1 MEKIIIYRSDSPQ
14 KIEERINFQ
23 LQKGFAVKFINT
35 ISMGYDLIVT
45 VVYKDNQ
52 NNEQKELLC

>member
-23 LQKGFAVKFINT
+23 LQKGFSVKFINT

-45 VVYKDNQ
+45 VVYENNQ
-52 NNEQKELLC
+52 NNEQRELLC